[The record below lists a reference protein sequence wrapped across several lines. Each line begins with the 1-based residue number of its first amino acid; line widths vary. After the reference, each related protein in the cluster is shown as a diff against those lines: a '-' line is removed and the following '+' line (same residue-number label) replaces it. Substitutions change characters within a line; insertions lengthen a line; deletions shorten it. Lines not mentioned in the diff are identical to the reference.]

1 MFSRELVF
9 EGATGARR
17 GRASG
22 VSSAA
27 CLRRVAVAGAVLL
40 CAWLLPASR
49 SEAGVYDVYSCRIP
63 YGAQA
68 GAPAPLQVAEGGG
81 EVAGEWDVD
90 QSGKTLVSQTC
101 DSSDGGLIAGLRA
114 NEVHGD
120 TDMTTWRFTAPE
132 GETIKEATLWR
143 AGDADGGEGYLF
155 WLAAPNNP
163 TFAEIFTNDLTFD
176 ACAYAGGCKTGQG
189 DTKEPLSKLNQVAV
203 PPENLGESHLY
214 INAACSLITCASS
227 PGDGEG
233 FAAVVRLY
241 AADMLLEETE
251 APSFSNLTGGLGSDE
266 PLSGEASL
274 TFEAQDQGSGV
285 YQQVVEVDG
294 SQIERSTIDEAE
306 GRCKPVSEAGVQPQ
320 AFLYPRP
327 CPSTAEGHV
336 TLDTTKLTDGTHE
349 LRVSVTDAA
358 GNSTTVLERQIDVAN
373 HATSPG
379 GGEEPKGSGNEAEKQ
394 GKQEPAGGGGQ
405 TGGQSQGTSSGTDDQ
420 AGGSQA
426 SGEQGAAPQG
436 APATPNGSPASAAA
450 KLTASWVA
458 GGSAAASGARH
469 GAGGSNISAAYGH
482 AQTLRGRLTGAGGEP
497 IAGALIQ
504 VSSRASYGGAR
515 AATMHALRTGKAGG
529 FELRLPA
536 DSSSRSIELG
546 YADTVGGKAVATRT
560 LTLRVTAGVQLK
572 VTPRTS
578 AAGQA
583 ITLSGRV
590 LGGPIPHGGKQVVL
604 EARSTGTPWLQ
615 FEALHTGGNGRF
627 HATHRFRLPGPIRY
641 RFRAVCPREAD
652 FPFLAGKSRVL
663 GVWER

>member
-9 EGATGARR
+9 KGATGARR

-63 YGAQA
+63 YGAHA
-68 GAPAPLQVAEGGG
+68 GEPAPLQVAEGGG

-90 QSGKTLVSQTC
+90 QSGNALGSQTC
-101 DSSDGGLIAGLRA
+101 DDSGGGLIAGLRA
-114 NEVHGD
+114 ETAHSDVD
-120 TDMTTWRFTAPE
+120 AVTWQFTAPPS
-132 GETIKEATLWR
+132 ETVKEATLWR
-143 AGDADGGEGYLF
+143 AGDVAGGKGYVF
-155 WLAAPNNP
+155 WMAAPENASP
-163 TFAEIFTNDLTFD
+163 SELLTGKTAFAD
-176 ACAYAGGCKTGQG
+176 CAYVAGCQSIGT
-189 DTKEPLSKLNQVAV
+189 TLEPLSSDNKFAV
-203 PPENLGESHLY
+203 PSEYLGGSHLY
-214 INAACSLITCASS
+214 INAACSLATCADGS
-227 PGDGEG
+227 GDQEG

-285 YQQVVEVDG
+285 YQQVLEVDG

-306 GRCKPVSEAGVQPQ
+306 GRCKPVSVAGVQPQ

-373 HATSPG
+373 HATGPG

-394 GKQEPAGGGGQ
+394 GKQEPAGGGEQ

-420 AGGSQA
+420 RGSQA

-458 GGSAAASGARH
+458 GGSAAASGAGH
-469 GAGGSNISAAYGH
+469 GAGGRNVSAAYGH
-482 AQTLRGRLTGAGGEP
+482 AQTIRGRLTGAGGEP

-615 FEALHTGGNGRF
+615 FEVLHTGGNGRF

-652 FPFLAGKSRVL
+652 FPFLAGKSRVV